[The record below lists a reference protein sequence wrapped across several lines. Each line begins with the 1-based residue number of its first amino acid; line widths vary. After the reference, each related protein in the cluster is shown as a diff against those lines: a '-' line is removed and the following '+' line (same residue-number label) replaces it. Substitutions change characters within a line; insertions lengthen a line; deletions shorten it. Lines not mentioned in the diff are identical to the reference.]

1 MKKWNKQYPYKNKS
15 LQLECAQGTDVASP
29 VAPQYCPGNRR
40 WIQLMFDSFLLQQ
53 GSTSMLDA
61 RDAMLAADRMRFGGE
76 NTKVMWQAFA
86 RRGMGKNASIDPA
99 DENDVTGG
107 FASPKGGNATV
118 TFKGGSGPGSVYVGM
133 FEARTSPLADTFPKT
148 RTKATA
154 TMAPGSYDLLYVSPK
169 GGFHR
174 FGLTVKAGQ
183 KRTVKLPEAV
193 NLAASAAGAKVIDAT
208 AGSLKTEALI
218 DGTEDTNW
226 AGVTEANVDE
236 SKPFVAVDLAGKKSK
251 IRRVQV
257 SALLNPVDGADDIDQ
272 LSNSRFTALRQFAI
286 EVCVKGCT
294 SGKAKWKRVL
304 TSTSD
309 AFPAVRPRPT
319 APKQAMRSFSFKPTK
334 ASAVRLVVLN
344 NQCTGF
350 AGYAGELDNDPI
362 TTTDCAT
369 GSERGTVVHAAELQ
383 VFKK

>member
-1 MKKWNKQYPYKNKS
+1 
-15 LQLECAQGTDVASP
+15 
-29 VAPQYCPGNRR
+29 
-40 WIQLMFDSFLLQQ
+40 
-53 GSTSMLDA
+53 
-61 RDAMLAADRMRFGGE
+61 
-76 NTKVMWQAFA
+76 
-86 RRGMGKNASIDPA
+86 
-99 DENDVTGG
+99 G

-154 TMAPGSYDLLYVSPK
+154 KMTPGSYDLLYVSPK

-183 KRTVKLPEAV
+183 KRTVKLPKAV

-236 SKPFVAVDLAGKKSK
+236 SKPYVAVDLAGKKSK

-304 TSTSD
+304 TSKSD

-319 APKQAMRSFSFKPTK
+319 APKQVMRSFSFKPTK